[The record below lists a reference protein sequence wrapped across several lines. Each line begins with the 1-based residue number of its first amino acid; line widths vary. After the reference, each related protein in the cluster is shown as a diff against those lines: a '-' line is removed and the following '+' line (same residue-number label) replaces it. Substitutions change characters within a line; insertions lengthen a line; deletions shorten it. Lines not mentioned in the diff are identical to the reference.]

1 MHVYDYV
8 SSFLF
13 FFGSQHARRFR
24 CLFSQL
30 ALPCIK
36 SSTGTRSTRL
46 CCRVRLWQRL
56 SLSLSWP
63 LPCRPSAS
71 SCLEMQLRLHRV
83 HIFLITILMRR
94 VLCYTKRKNRI
105 ARSPAHT
112 HLLTHTHSLHTL
124 ATRNTPLCQL
134 ADIDVARRR
143 GTSSLDTQ
151 KTAAPSPLPS
161 TTKN

>member
-1 MHVYDYV
+1 MCMTMCPP
-8 SSFLF
+8 SF
-13 FFGSQHARRFR
+13 FFLGHSM
-24 CLFSQL
+24 FSVPFQ
-30 ALPCIK
+30 
-36 SSTGTRSTRL
+36 STGFAMHQKFNGHALHQTL
-46 CCRVRLWQRL
+46 L
-56 SLSLSWP
+56 SSPAVAATLSLSWP